1 MLAIIEG
8 VFLLRNSIPRLDSPP
23 VKSGR
28 GYLASNFYLTT
39 PLKRPEFI
47 HISINNITKEII
59 IQYKIRDIADSKGMV
74 YTQVNRGMYGLPQSG
89 LLTNELL
96 ERRLN
101 KRVYHHSKLVPGL
114 WCHTWHTVQF
124 TLLVDDFE
132 KEICQRRTHTQ
143 SQTNL
148 QRKLQNHARVGRTA
162 IHRHHLRLGLQ
173 AQTSLFIHAWIHK
186 KALKQFK
193 HNQCMKQHQ
202 PYPSAIIKYGAKKQ
216 YATPQSTSLL
226 LDKHGKKF
234 IQQVCGNF
242 LFLGQVVRST
252 LLCPISAISS
262 QAGHN

>member
-1 MLAIIEG
+1 M
-8 VFLLRNSIPRLDSPP
+8 FLLRNSIPRLDSPP

-47 HISINNITKEII
+47 HISINNTTKEII

-124 TLLVDDFE
+124 TLLVDDSE
-132 KEICQRRTHTQ
+132 KEICQRRTHTP

-148 QRKLQNHARVGRTA
+148 QRKLQSHTWMGRMM
-162 IHRHHLRLGLQ
+162 IHWHHLRLGLQ
-173 AQTSLFIHAWIHK
+173 VPTSPFIHAWIH
-186 KALKQFK
+186 
-193 HNQCMKQHQ
+193 HE
-202 PYPSAIIKYGAKKQ
+202 GAQTIQTQTTHK
-216 YATPQSTSLL
+216 TTST
-226 LDKHGKKF
+226 
-234 IQQVCGNF
+234 I
-242 LFLGQVVRST
+242 
-252 LLCPISAISS
+252 P
-262 QAGHN
+262 